1 VLALQVAPWVAVS
14 AGAWGLVVFMPVGL
28 TYLAF
33 FALALALLAQ
43 DGRMTRWRQLRAHR
57 LFWPLCVYTGWTL
70 LVLALQPRMY
80 PETAS
85 NLWHGLRFMLTFA
98 MALALTQREA
108 TWALRGFLLAAA
120 CALVVMV
127 AGPWLHLPIDSPWRN
142 QLQYSGNKS
151 ISNALLLATLAG
163 WAVAMALAGAE
174 RLRFVAIGVALALL
188 GSIVLLLPSRSALL
202 IALLL
207 MPAAAIH
214 QWRAHRRSLWLALVA
229 MAAASVLLLA
239 LVPAMQERLALGLAE
254 LQQAQQGDVTLG
266 SWNLRVQM
274 IRHTLDMVLE
284 RPLSGWGI
292 GAWNDQWRQRAPAAI
307 AGLNMPHNDF
317 LWMGAQAGL
326 PGALAWLAVI
336 VVAARIGWQS
346 RGLQGRLA
354 FLAALS
360 LLGAALVNSA
370 TRDAAIGLCL
380 PWIAAI
386 SLRLADA
393 VPKARPPWSGA

>member
-1 VLALQVAPWVAVS
+1 
-14 AGAWGLVVFMPVGL
+14 MPVGM
-28 TYLAF
+28 TYVSF

-43 DGRMTRWRQLRAHR
+43 GGQMARWRQLRAHR
-57 LFWPLCVYTGWTL
+57 LFLPLCVYTGWTL
-70 LVLALQPRMY
+70 LVLALQPRIY
-80 PETAS
+80 AETAS

-98 MALALTQREA
+98 MALALTQQEA
-108 TWALRGFLLAAA
+108 AWALRGFLLAAA
-120 CALVVMV
+120 CALVVIV
-127 AGPWLHLPIDSPWRN
+127 AGPWLHLPIDSPWHN

-163 WAVAMALAGAE
+163 SAVAVALARPG
-174 RLRFVAIGVALALL
+174 RTGMVAIGVALALL
-188 GSIVLLLPSRSALL
+188 GVIVFLLPSRSALL

-214 QWRAHRRSLWLALVA
+214 QWRAHRRNLWVALAS
-229 MAAASVLLLA
+229 MAVASVLLLA
-239 LVPAMQERLALGLAE
+239 LVPAMQDRLALGLTE
-254 LQQAQQGDVTLG
+254 LQQARQGDVTQG

-284 RPLSGWGI
+284 RPLTGWGI

-307 AGLNMPHNDF
+307 VQLNMPHNDL

-336 VVAARIGWQS
+336 GTAARIGWQQPS
-346 RGLQGRLA
+346 LQGRFA

-360 LLGAALVNSA
+360 LLAAALVNSA

-380 PWIAAI
+380 PWIAAV
-386 SLRLADA
+386 SLRLADTPPDA
-393 VPKARPPWSGA
+393 TCPWSAA

>member
-1 VLALQVAPWVAVS
+1 MA
-14 AGAWGLVVFMPVGL
+14 
-28 TYLAF
+28 
-33 FALALALLAQ
+33 
-43 DGRMTRWRQLRAHR
+43 RWRQLRAHR
-57 LFWPLCVYTGWTL
+57 LFLPLCVYTGWTL
-70 LVLALQPRMY
+70 LVLALQPRIY
-80 PETAS
+80 AETAS

-98 MALALTQREA
+98 MALALTQQEA
-108 TWALRGFLLAAA
+108 AWALRGFLLAAA
-120 CALVVMV
+120 CALVVIV
-127 AGPWLHLPIDSPWRN
+127 AGPWLHLPIDSPWHN

-163 WAVAMALAGAE
+163 SAVAVALARPG
-174 RLRFVAIGVALALL
+174 RTGMVAIGVALALL
-188 GSIVLLLPSRSALL
+188 GVIVFLLPSRSALL

-214 QWRAHRRSLWLALVA
+214 QWRAHRRNLWVALAS
-229 MAAASVLLLA
+229 MAVASVLLLA
-239 LVPAMQERLALGLAE
+239 LVPAMQDRLALGLTE
-254 LQQAQQGDVTLG
+254 LQQARQGDVTQG

-284 RPLSGWGI
+284 RPLTGWGI

-307 AGLNMPHNDF
+307 VQLNMPHNDL

-336 VVAARIGWQS
+336 GTAARIGWQQPS
-346 RGLQGRLA
+346 LQGRFA

-360 LLGAALVNSA
+360 LLAAALVNSA

-380 PWIAAI
+380 PWIAAV
-386 SLRLADA
+386 SLRLADTPPDA
-393 VPKARPPWSGA
+393 TCPWSAA